1 MKIYRKRYISLVVAV
16 AIILGMIVSPCG
28 IVSQSASAA
37 TKQTS
42 VSTKQT
48 SAATRQTSVSTK
60 QAPVATETDVV
71 KPKPAIPSLKAA
83 PQSCSS
89 VKLKWKKA
97 SGVKSYRIY
106 VYDTAKKVYREK
118 GRTTSGEYLVK
129 NLAKSGHVYKFAV
142 RGYSTVNGR
151 IVAVTS
157 ATADSAIISKR
168 LYIYW

>member
-37 TKQTS
+37 T
-42 VSTKQT
+42 
-48 SAATRQTSVSTK
+48 RQTSVSTK
-60 QAPVATETDVV
+60 QAPVATETDAV
-71 KPKPAIPSLKAA
+71 KPKPAITSLKAA

-129 NLAKSGHVYKFAV
+129 NLAKLDMYINLQSE
-142 RGYSTVNGR
+142 
-151 IVAVTS
+151 
-157 ATADSAIISKR
+157 AILR
-168 LYIYW
+168 